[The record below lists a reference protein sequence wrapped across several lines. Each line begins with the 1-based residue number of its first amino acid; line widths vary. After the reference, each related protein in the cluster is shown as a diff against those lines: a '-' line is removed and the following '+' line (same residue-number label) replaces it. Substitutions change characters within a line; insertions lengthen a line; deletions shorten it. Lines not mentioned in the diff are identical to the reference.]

1 MYARH
6 GQALA
11 EHCGLLE
18 PLGDPLD
25 VLLPLERL
33 AADMAGERVVRVDL
47 HELSPHPA
55 GVPHL
60 AKWRA

>member
-1 MYARH
+1 
-6 GQALA
+6 
-11 EHCGLLE
+11 
-18 PLGDPLD
+18 
-25 VLLPLERL
+25 
-33 AADMAGERVVRVDL
+33 MAGERVVRVDL